1 MPSAITDF
9 LFSAQTYLV
18 STAIALT
25 AVLCSIAVQQARQR
39 RQERGAFG
47 RLVEGVLVESA
58 NNQAVL
64 KNISET
70 AGVGKII
77 NADLRVDSL
86 NAALLSPSTV
96 TFAPYSLVKAMSIT
110 MTWLGQFNNI
120 VTTQR
125 TAGSFGRGLT
135 QSGVDDLKIR
145 SASCRRLI
153 IEVLQPEI
161 EALPERLRKHMVL
174 DKRSQN
180 VDERLK
186 AVLQD
191 ERQQLNKLRG
201 KPNQHGS
208 GPNPEELQDH
218 GTESTCNETA
228 SES

>member
-1 MPSAITDF
+1 MSSAITDF

-39 RQERGAFG
+39 RQERNAFG
-47 RLVEGVLVESA
+47 RLVEGVLIESA

-64 KNISET
+64 KNISEM
-70 AGVGKII
+70 AGVGKIV

-86 NAALLSPSTV
+86 NAALFSPLTI

-110 MTWLGQFNNI
+110 MTWLGQFNNMI
-120 VTTQR
+120 MTQR

-135 QSGVDDLKIR
+135 ESGVDDLKVC
-145 SASCRRLI
+145 SESCRRLI

-161 EALPERLRKHMVL
+161 EALPKRLRKHMVL

-186 AVLQD
+186 AVLQN
-191 ERQQLNKLRG
+191 ERQQLNKLIG
-201 KPNQHGS
+201 KPDQHES
-208 GPNPEELQDH
+208 G
-218 GTESTCNETA
+218 
-228 SES
+228 